1 MEDQPA
7 DSGDLTTG
15 PELPAQPADAEL
27 PAQPADAELPAQPA
41 DAELPA
47 QPADATDA
55 KADRRRHRM
64 PLRKVL
70 TANREDAVDTATEE
84 KTETAEGPE
93 AAESVDAEPAPS
105 RRRWSPFRRRAKAA
119 EPEVVS
125 TPTDEAAEPQ
135 EPKPTPR
142 TPVGKAA
149 RTAKPADAELP
160 AQPAAEPEA
169 ADDEQP
175 ADESAEAEETPPQ
188 EDQVLVPHR
197 PAGLRLTIAAVAAGV
212 VFVGAA
218 AFAGATLQPHL
229 ADRAM
234 VHTKLDIARTA
245 TNAITTLWTYTP
257 DNMESLPDRAA
268 GYLGGDF
275 ANEYRKYIDA
285 IVASNKQAQVT
296 NTTEVMGAAVETVT
310 PTEATA
316 LVYTN
321 SVATSPASKSI
332 PSLRYLSYRLTL
344 ERRDAKWLITHMSTV
359 TSFDLTPQL

>member
-1 MEDQPA
+1 VEDQPA

-15 PELPAQPADAEL
+15 PELPAQPADVTG
-27 PAQPADAELPAQPA
+27 ADEATSDE
-41 DAELPA
+41 
-47 QPADATDA
+47 ATDA

-64 PLRKVL
+64 PLRKEL
-70 TANREDAVDTATEE
+70 TANREDAIDTATDE
-84 KTETAEGPE
+84 KTETAEEPE
-93 AAESVDAEPAPS
+93 AAESVDAEPAPP
-105 RRRWSPFRRRAKAA
+105 RRRWSLFRRRAKAA

-125 TPTDEAAEPQ
+125 APADEAAEPQ
-135 EPKPTPR
+135 EPAEPKPAPR

-149 RTAKPADAELP
+149 RTAKPAT
-160 AQPAAEPEA
+160 EPEA

-175 ADESAEAEETPPQ
+175 ADESVEAEEAPK

-197 PAGLRLTIAAVAAGV
+197 PAGKRLTIAAVAAGV

-218 AFAGATLQPHL
+218 AFAGATLEPYL
-229 ADRAM
+229 ADRAL
-234 VHTKLDIARTA
+234 VHTKLDIATTA
-245 TNAITTLWTYTP
+245 ANAITTLWTYTP
-257 DNMESLPDRAA
+257 DNLESLPDRAA

-285 IVASNKQAQVT
+285 IVAPNKQAQVS

-321 SVATSPASKSI
+321 SVATSPGSKNI

-344 ERRDAKWLITHMSTV
+344 ERHDAKWLITRMSTV